1 MAMTLE
7 DAERVWGRPHGRA
20 KHKTS
25 AAEREIQDWGYAREG
40 VLEAVPAWAPVAVAG
55 VVGLIVGAA
64 LLWASET
71 QDYRVRAILKRS
83 DFRFSDL
90 ED

>member
-7 DAERVWGRPHGRA
+7 DAERVWGRPGRA
-20 KHKTS
+20 RHKPS
-25 AAEREIQDWGYAREG
+25 AAEREIQDWGGGLDRGALE
-40 VLEAVPAWAPVAVAG
+40 VLPAWAPVAVAG
-55 VVGLIVGAA
+55 VVGLVVGAV

-83 DFRFSDL
+83 DFHFDDL

>member
-7 DAERVWGRPHGRA
+7 DAERVFGRPNARLRHRPSP
-20 KHKTS
+20 T
-25 AAEREIQDWGYAREG
+25 EREIEGWGYAGRG
-40 VLEAVPAWAPVAVAG
+40 ALDRLPAWAPVLVAG
-55 VVGLIVGAA
+55 VVGLLVGAA

-83 DFRFSDL
+83 DFRFADL

>member
-7 DAERVWGRPHGRA
+7 DAERVFGRPRA
-20 KHKTS
+20 RLKHKLS
-25 AAEREIQDWGYAREG
+25 ATEREIEDWGYAARRGLEG
-40 VLEAVPAWAPVAVAG
+40 LPAWAPVAAAG
-55 VVGLIVGAA
+55 LLGLLVGAA
-64 LLWASET
+64 ILWASET

-83 DFRFSDL
+83 DFRFDDL